1 MREVAAALAADEI
14 GAALVDGAHGPVGIA
29 SERDIVTALGT
40 GADPDALQAR
50 DLMNTDL
57 ITAGPDEPVL
67 GIVDLM
73 LAAGIRHVPVIA
85 DGRPVGMVSSRDVVV
100 AARAVENPGPPTDR
114 DPAGQGVAG
123 VARGCAPSATATRH
137 CCARTRWRA

>member
-1 MREVAAALAADEI
+1 MSTTATTLEIPVSRIMRGPVATVDQGRTMREVAAALAADEI
-14 GAALVDGAHGPVGIA
+14 GAVLVDGAHGPVGIV

-73 LAAGIRHVPVIA
+73 LAAGIRHVPVTA

-100 AARAVENPGPPTDR
+100 AARAVENPGPPTDL
-114 DPAGQGVAG
+114 
-123 VARGCAPSATATRH
+123 
-137 CCARTRWRA
+137 

>member
-1 MREVAAALAADEI
+1 MSTTTTSLGIPVSRVMRGPVATVDQGRTIREVAAALAADEI
-14 GAALVDGAHGPVGIA
+14 GAVLVDGTHGPVGIV

-40 GADPDALQAR
+40 GEDPDALQAR

-57 ITAGPDEPVL
+57 IMAGPDEPVL

-85 DGRPVGMVSSRDVVV
+85 DGRPVGMVSTRDVVV
-100 AARAVENPGPPTDR
+100 AARAVEDPGPPTH
-114 DPAGQGVAG
+114 P
-123 VARGCAPSATATRH
+123 
-137 CCARTRWRA
+137 